1 MQLNNRFY
9 QIVELLMSAVAM
21 SLPLD
26 DSLQMRAYLDSLAF
40 SEISTFETAPF
51 EDFLAS
57 GSEAIDVRRHYY
69 RLPLKK
75 PNHPDDDVNKPYRT
89 VTYPRESLAA
99 VDKRAQTIVVFYH
112 GEEEVNA
119 TTRRSPSCPTVPSC

>member
-1 MQLNNRFY
+1 
-9 QIVELLMSAVAM
+9 MSAVAM

-26 DSLQMRAYLDSLAF
+26 DSLQMRAFLDSLAF

-75 PNHPDDDVNKPYRT
+75 PNPPDDDVKPSRT
-89 VTYPRESLAA
+89 DTYPRESLAA

-112 GEEEVNA
+112 GEEEEVNA
-119 TTRRSPSCPTVPSC
+119 TTRRSSSCPTIPSC

>member
-1 MQLNNRFY
+1 
-9 QIVELLMSAVAM
+9 MSTVAV

-26 DSLQMRAYLDSLAF
+26 DSLQMRAFLDSLAF

-75 PNHPDDDVNKPYRT
+75 PNHRDDDVKPYRT

-119 TTRRSPSCPTVPSC
+119 TTRRSSSCPTVPSC